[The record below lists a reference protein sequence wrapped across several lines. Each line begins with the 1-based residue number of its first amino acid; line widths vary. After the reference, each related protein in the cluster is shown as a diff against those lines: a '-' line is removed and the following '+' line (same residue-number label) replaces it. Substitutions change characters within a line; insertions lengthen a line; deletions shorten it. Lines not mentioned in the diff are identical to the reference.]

1 MLMFQ
6 EMRQQQEATWQQL
19 LQQSQIQQQM
29 FTFFSGCLGT
39 LYRHSDL
46 PEPPLPRPQQL
57 QYNPATPPPPAGGF
71 MQTPLA
77 SFSISPLLQIGV
89 FAAPTPDLVL

>member
-6 EMRQQQEATWQQL
+6 EMRQQEEATRQQL
-19 LQQSQIQQQM
+19 LHQSQIQQQM

-46 PEPPLPRPQQL
+46 PEPLLPRP
-57 QYNPATPPPPAGGF
+57 PPHAGGF
-71 MQTPLA
+71 IQTPLA
-77 SFSISPLLQIGV
+77 LFSISPLLQIGV
-89 FAAPTPDLVL
+89 FAAPAPDLVL